1 MGCVIR
7 MEQHIAELITQYGYF
22 GIIIALA
29 GGIVGLPIPDEFLLT
44 FIGYNISKGVMSGPA
59 AFLSGMAGA
68 MLGITLS
75 YLLGLKLGL
84 PVLKKYGPKIRI
96 KEKQIEKTH
105 ILFEKYGPFLLLV
118 GYFIPGVRHLTAYF
132 AGVSNLT
139 VWRFCLYAYSGA
151 LIWIS
156 VFIGLGWKLGEKW
169 RFVEY
174 SLHHYGIWILIISG
188 LITIAVCFYLKRR
201 RNRS

>member
-1 MGCVIR
+1 
-7 MEQHIAELITQYGYF
+7 MEQHIGELISHYGYF

-44 FIGYNISKGVMSGPA
+44 FIGYNISKGVMSGAA
-59 AFLSGMAGA
+59 AFSSGMAGA
-68 MLGITLS
+68 MIGITLS
-75 YLLGLKLGL
+75 YILGLKLGL
-84 PVLKKYGPKIRI
+84 PVLKKYGSKIGI
-96 KEKQIEKTH
+96 KEHHIEKTH
-105 ILFEKYGPFLLLV
+105 VLFEKYGPFLLMI
-118 GYFIPGVRHLTAYF
+118 GYFVPGVRHLTAYF

-139 VWRFCLYAYSGA
+139 WWRFCLYAYGGA

-174 SLHHYGIWILIISG
+174 SFHHYGIWILFISAIVT
-188 LITIAVCFYLKRR
+188 LIMWIYIRKRK
-201 RNRS
+201 NR